1 MQRYAF
7 WSDDGVSDFATKFIA
22 RVAPNIA
29 MQQSSLCTTCRE
41 IPFEWLLEDVDRSYF
56 LFETTR
62 LLMNRQNNCEL
73 CGLILRSI
81 PAEIVSN
88 DYKGNIILALSPRF
102 LIIDGEY
109 DFKCK
114 FRVLLRLF
122 ADAGKQRP
130 L

>member
-1 MQRYAF
+1 LQRSAF
-7 WSDDGVSDFATKFIA
+7 WSDDGVSDFAAKFIA
-22 RVAPNIA
+22 RVTPNIA
-29 MQQSSLCTTCRE
+29 MQQSPLCTTCRE
-41 IPFEWLLEDVDRSYF
+41 IPFEWLLGDVDRSYF
-56 LFETTR
+56 LFENTQ
-62 LLMNRQNNCEL
+62 LLIDRQNNCEL

-81 PAEIVSN
+81 LAEIGPK
-88 DYKGNIILALSPRF
+88 DYEGNIILALSPRF

-109 DFKCK
+109 NFKRK